1 MPHSLLGPVA
11 DAHFC
16 IANWLIFGF
25 GGGSSGFE
33 IFLGSPLGSNWQE
46 PISR

>member
-1 MPHSLLGPVA
+1 MPHSLLDPVA

-16 IANWLIFGF
+16 LANWLIFGF

-33 IFLGSPLGSNWQE
+33 IFLVALLEQNWQE